1 MAQVSI
7 TINNR
12 KYQVACDDGQEAHL
26 TRLGIYVD
34 KRLNELIAAVGQVG
48 EARLLVM
55 VSLLLADE
63 LSDLYSQREDLY
75 SQREHG
81 TDIDTLSARDEE
93 KACAAIEKLA
103 ERIEDIAASFEQA

>member
-7 TINNR
+7 TINDR

-26 TRLGIYVD
+26 TRLGNYVD

-55 VSLLLADE
+55 VSLLLTDE
-63 LSDLYSQREDLY
+63 LSDLYSKKEQG
-75 SQREHG
+75 SG
-81 TDIDTLSARDEE
+81 SDTSSIRDEE
-93 KACAAIEKLA
+93 EACAAIEKLA
-103 ERIEDIAASFEQA
+103 ERLENIAASFEQA

>member
-7 TINNR
+7 KINNR

-26 TRLGIYVD
+26 TRLGNYVD

-55 VSLLLADE
+55 VSLLLTDE
-63 LSDLYSQREDLY
+63 LSDLYSEKEQN
-75 SQREHG
+75 SG
-81 TDIDTLSARDEE
+81 SATPSARDDEE
-93 KACAAIEKLA
+93 ACEAIEKLA
-103 ERIEDIAASFEQA
+103 ERIENIAASFKQA

>member
-26 TRLGIYVD
+26 TRLGNYVD

-55 VSLLLADE
+55 VSLLLTDE
-63 LSDLYSQREDLY
+63 LSDLYSQRE
-75 SQREHG
+75 QG

>member
-7 TINNR
+7 TINSR

-26 TRLGIYVD
+26 TRLGNYVD

-55 VSLLLADE
+55 VSLLLTDE
-63 LSDLYSQREDLY
+63 LSDLYSNKEQGSSSGTY
-75 SQREHG
+75 S
-81 TDIDTLSARDEE
+81 TSDEE
-93 KACAAIEKLA
+93 ETCAAIENLA
-103 ERIEDIAASFEQA
+103 ERIENIAASFEQA

>member
-7 TINNR
+7 IINNR

-26 TRLGIYVD
+26 TRLGNYVD

-55 VSLLLADE
+55 VSLLLTDE
-63 LSDLYSQREDLY
+63 LSDLYSQRE
-75 SQREHG
+75 QG

-103 ERIEDIAASFEQA
+103 ERIENIAASFEQA

>member
-1 MAQVSI
+1 M
-7 TINNR
+7 
-12 KYQVACDDGQEAHL
+12 
-26 TRLGIYVD
+26 TRLGNYVD

-55 VSLLLADE
+55 VSLLLTDE
-63 LSDLYSQREDLY
+63 LSDLYSQRE
-75 SQREHG
+75 QG

-103 ERIEDIAASFEQA
+103 ERIENIAASFEQA

>member
-1 MAQVSI
+1 MAQVNI

-26 TRLGIYVD
+26 TRLGSYVD

-55 VSLLLADE
+55 VSLLLTDE
-63 LSDLYSQREDLY
+63 LSGLYTSKEVG
-75 SQREHG
+75 SGSNMHSASNEEEVCV
-81 TDIDTLSARDEE
+81 TLEN
-93 KACAAIEKLA
+93 LA
-103 ERIEDIAASFEQA
+103 ERIEDIAASFEEA

>member
-7 TINNR
+7 KINNR

-26 TRLGIYVD
+26 TRLGNYVD

-55 VSLLLADE
+55 VSLLLTDE
-63 LSDLYSQREDLY
+63 LSDLYLEKEQNSD
-75 SQREHG
+75 SA
-81 TDIDTLSARDEE
+81 TPSARDDEE
-93 KACAAIEKLA
+93 ACEAIEKLA
-103 ERIEDIAASFEQA
+103 ERIENIAASFEQA

>member
-1 MAQVSI
+1 MAQVNI

-12 KYQVACDDGQEAHL
+12 KYPVACDDGQEAHL
-26 TRLGIYVD
+26 TRLGNYVD

-55 VSLLLADE
+55 VSLLLTDE
-63 LSDLYSQREDLY
+63 LSDLYSQKD
-75 SQREHG
+75 QG
-81 TDIDTLSARDEE
+81 THIDKLSARDEE
-93 KACAAIEKLA
+93 EDCAAIEKLA

>member
-7 TINNR
+7 KINNR

-26 TRLGIYVD
+26 TRLGNYVD

-55 VSLLLADE
+55 VSLLLTDE
-63 LSDLYSQREDLY
+63 LSDLHSEKEQN
-75 SQREHG
+75 SG
-81 TDIDTLSARDEE
+81 SATPSARDDEE
-93 KACAAIEKLA
+93 ACEAIEKLA
-103 ERIEDIAASFEQA
+103 ERIENIAASYEQA

>member
-26 TRLGIYVD
+26 TRLGNYVD
-34 KRLNELIAAVGQVG
+34 KRLNELVAAVGQVG

-55 VSLLLADE
+55 VSLLLTDE
-63 LSDLYSQREDLY
+63 LSDLYSEKEQGVV
-75 SQREHG
+75 SNAP
-81 TDIDTLSARDEE
+81 SARDEE
-93 KACAAIEKLA
+93 KACAIIEKLA
-103 ERIEDIAASFEQA
+103 ERIEVIAASFEQA

>member
-26 TRLGIYVD
+26 TRLGDYVD
-34 KRLNELIAAVGQVG
+34 KRLNELVAAVGQVG
-48 EARLLVM
+48 DSRLLVM

-63 LSDLYSQREDLY
+63 LSDLYFEKDQGGGNE
-75 SQREHG
+75 
-81 TDIDTLSARDEE
+81 TPSARDQEE
-93 KACAAIEKLA
+93 ACAAIEKLA
-103 ERIEDIAASFEQA
+103 KRIENIAASVEEA

>member
-26 TRLGIYVD
+26 TRLGDYVD

-48 EARLLVM
+48 DSRLLVM

-63 LSDLYSQREDLY
+63 LSDLYSAKDQGAGNE
-75 SQREHG
+75 
-81 TDIDTLSARDEE
+81 TPSARDQEE
-93 KACAAIEKLA
+93 AQEEACVAIEKLA
-103 ERIEDIAASFEQA
+103 ERIENIAASFEEA

>member
-26 TRLGIYVD
+26 TRLGNYVD
-34 KRLNELIAAVGQVG
+34 KRLNELIASVGQVG

-55 VSLLLADE
+55 VSLLLTDE
-63 LSDLYSQREDLY
+63 LSDLYSQKKQTINN
-75 SQREHG
+75 S
-81 TDIDTLSARDEE
+81 TLSYRDAE
-93 KACAAIEKLA
+93 KACLAIEKLA

>member
-26 TRLGIYVD
+26 TRLGNYVD

-55 VSLLLADE
+55 VSLLLTDE
-63 LSDLYSQREDLY
+63 LSDLYSQRE
-75 SQREHG
+75 QG

-103 ERIEDIAASFEQA
+103 ERIENIAASFEQA

>member
-7 TINNR
+7 IINNR

-63 LSDLYSQREDLY
+63 LSDLYWQRE
-75 SQREHG
+75 QG

-103 ERIEDIAASFEQA
+103 ERIENIAASFEQA